1 MPETSNNSRQVELS
15 WAGRVRTGNKQSF
28 DYMKDTEVT
37 CRFKESLLREAIYKE
52 IIKTKWPLTRIVGMV
67 LRPGGLVDFT
77 LKSKELALSFAKALN
92 ELESIKT
99 ATAHADTVVEVR
111 IDFIPPGF
119 PSEPIT
125 NYLEQN
131 HGELL
136 ATPIRISDRFN
147 IQTGT
152 RVFKLER
159 EKLEENP
166 IPSYL
171 FFGKYKFRVRYQG
184 QKTTCGYCAEE
195 DHTERECQK
204 KANMRVLAKTTRL
217 QKRMPKS
224 PTENENLLTLLGSLP
239 TTEKASG
246 KEEEAAK
253 SFERDQQQEKK
264 KRKNEDE
271 KIEANKRPL
280 SDSSSSPPNQPQRRK
295 NSVTENELISL
306 FDIDPE
312 ISNDCSTEFDE
323 IKPFAN
329 PCCYELIQKC
339 TGRHFACAC
348 EQQYFKCKCGW
359 KNIGKEKGAYQCEQ
373 CKDIVA
379 NCVSCGSFQIK
390 KKGKLFNCE
399 NCHCQLTKE
408 LHRSS
413 TF

>member
-1 MPETSNNSRQVELS
+1 M
-15 WAGRVRTGNKQSF
+15 
-28 DYMKDTEVT
+28 
-37 CRFKESLLREAIYKE
+37 
-52 IIKTKWPLTRIVGMV
+52 
-67 LRPGGLVDFT
+67 
-77 LKSKELALSFAKALN
+77 SFAKALN
-92 ELESIKT
+92 ELESIRT
-99 ATAHADTVVEVR
+99 ATGHADTVVEVR

-136 ATPIRISDRFN
+136 ATTIRISDRFN

-217 QKRMPKS
+217 QKKMPKS
-224 PTENENLLTLLGSLP
+224 PTENENSLTLPEPLP
-239 TTEKASG
+239 TT
-246 KEEEAAK
+246 EEAAK
-253 SFERDQQQEKK
+253 SFERDQPQKK
-264 KRKNEDE
+264 KRENDDE
-271 KIEANKRPL
+271 KTEANKRPL
-280 SDSSSSPPNQPQRRK
+280 SDSSSSPPNQPQRHK
-295 NSVTENELISL
+295 NSVAEKELISL
-306 FDIDPE
+306 FDMDPE
-312 ISNDCSTEFDE
+312 ISTDSSTEFDE
-323 IKPFAN
+323 IKSFAN

-373 CKDIVA
+373 YKDIVA